1 MTYEAIIPILKRLE
15 ENNIAYAVGG
25 SGLLYFL
32 GLTDSIHDWDITVE
46 CPKDT
51 LIKAIRGYDWVDQRS
66 GDSPFA
72 SEYRLSINALH
83 IDFIGKFA
91 CYSNDKIINLPVS
104 SFVKMHGIHLS
115 NPEIWYVAYDLM
127 GRKEKANLLLKY
139 LNANKDKANA
149 YLIKELLK
157 QNGINDEI
165 RQELGKLIH

>member
-1 MTYEAIIPILKRLE
+1 MTYEAIIPILNRLE
-15 ENNIAYAVGG
+15 ENNIAYALGG

-83 IDFIGKFA
+83 IDFIGNFA
-91 CYSNDKIINLPVS
+91 CYSNES
-104 SFVKMHGIHLS
+104 KMES
-115 NPEIWYVAYDLM
+115 M
-127 GRKEKANLLLKY
+127 MR
-139 LNANKDKANA
+139 
-149 YLIKELLK
+149 
-157 QNGINDEI
+157 
-165 RQELGKLIH
+165 